1 MIIAVDFDGTLCTN
15 EWPEIG
21 EPNTEL
27 ITQLIE
33 ARENGSKVILWSC
46 RNKKDLA
53 AAVKWCKDQ
62 GLTFDAVNQ
71 NLPERIRKYR
81 NDSRKVSAD
90 LYIDDRAPVFTFGE
104 RLEME
109 RNA

>member
-15 EWPEIG
+15 KWPDIG
-21 EPNTEL
+21 DPNEAL
-27 ITQLIE
+27 IGQLIE
-33 ARENGSKVILWSC
+33 AQKSGSKLILWSC

-53 AAVKWCKDQ
+53 AAVKWAKGQ

-71 NLPERIRKYR
+71 NLPERIKKYK

-90 LYIDDRAPVFTFGE
+90 LYIDDRAAGFSFGQKVE
-104 RLEME
+104 VDLCQ
-109 RNA
+109 